1 MNRSKSRARATVATR
16 ARRSSLSP
24 ALPSPASLAPAEAA
38 LAAANAPLAVDAM
51 RVVDLLD
58 AHLDRLHGVRSVL
71 WAMSALLERRAGGA
85 SMPRA
90 VGFELQQLAKAG
102 LGLADE
108 SLEALS
114 SHCVEGC
121 RVEIP

>member
-24 ALPSPASLAPAEAA
+24 ALPSPASLAPAVAA
-38 LAAANAPLAVDAM
+38 LPAANAALVVDAM
-51 RVVDLLD
+51 RMVDLLD

-71 WAMSALLERRAGGA
+71 WAMSALLERGAGEA
-85 SMPRA
+85 AMPRA

-102 LGLADE
+102 LGLASESVDE
-108 SLEALS
+108 LMVGRCGLS
-114 SHCVEGC
+114 SEACH
-121 RVEIP
+121 

>member
-24 ALPSPASLAPAEAA
+24 ALRSPASLAPVVAA
-38 LAAANAPLAVDAM
+38 LPAANAPLAVDAM

-71 WAMSALLERRAGGA
+71 WAMSALLERGAGEA
-85 SMPRA
+85 AMPRA
-90 VGFELQQLAKAG
+90 VGFELQQLARTG
-102 LGLADE
+102 LGLAGDGVD
-108 SLEALS
+108 ALACERDAVTA
-114 SHCVEGC
+114 H
-121 RVEIP
+121 